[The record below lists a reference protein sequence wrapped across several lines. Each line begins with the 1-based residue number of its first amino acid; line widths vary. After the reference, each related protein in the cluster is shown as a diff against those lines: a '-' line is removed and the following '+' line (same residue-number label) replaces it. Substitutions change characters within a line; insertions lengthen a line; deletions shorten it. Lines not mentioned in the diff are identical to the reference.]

1 MIDLILAIAL
11 TVGSLTG
18 PIVQGP
24 IGSAGPIPIP
34 PSSALNN
41 AQ

>member
-1 MIDLILAIAL
+1 MIDIIVAIAI
-11 TVGSLTG
+11 TVGSLAG

-24 IGSAGPIPIP
+24 QGPAGPIPIP
-34 PSSALNN
+34 PTRALNS

>member
-11 TVGSLTG
+11 TVGTLAG
-18 PIVQGP
+18 PIAQGP
-24 IGSAGPIPIP
+24 EGPAGPIPIP
-34 PSSALNN
+34 PSSAANS